1 MKAGLVMRVYEVARC
16 GIVSSL
22 LLVACASDSDPAGSS
37 SRTTSATTSSSG
49 SGGAAGASSTGGAG
63 GAGGGG
69 GSGGSGASGLT
80 CEEACLDKHPDGLDL
95 YAPASLCLAC
105 DQCYD
110 QCGGAANDN
119 CSGPP
124 ATVSDCDASQ
134 TTCEACLKC
143 TQVLGG
149 ACSDPIAAC
158 SADPE
163 CKALSDCLNACV
175 NGG

>member
-1 MKAGLVMRVYEVARC
+1 MKAGLVMRVDEVARFA
-16 GIVSSL
+16 IVSA
-22 LLVACASDSDPAGSS
+22 LVLAACASDSEPAA
-37 SRTTSATTSSSG
+37 SRSGNTSATASSSG
-49 SGGAAGASSTGGAG
+49 SGGSAGSSLTGGAG

-69 GSGGSGASGLT
+69 GNGGSGASGLT
-80 CEEACLDKHPDGLDL
+80 CEEACLEKYPNGLDL
-95 YAPASLCLAC
+95 YAPAYLCLAC

-124 ATVSDCDASQ
+124 ATVSDCDASR
-134 TTCEACLKC
+134 TTCTACLKC